1 MSAFDDNSNQNTNS
15 IMADI
20 KTMTQ
25 EISDMNANVSESMLS
40 GDYEEVIK
48 ILNKIIEKLDELVNK
63 VNE

>member
-1 MSAFDDNSNQNTNS
+1 MV
-15 IMADI
+15 DI

-25 EISDMNANVSESMLS
+25 EITDMSADVSESMLS
-40 GDYEEVIK
+40 GDYEEVIR

>member
-1 MSAFDDNSNQNTNS
+1 
-15 IMADI
+15 MADI

-25 EISDMNANVSESMLS
+25 EISDMNTDVSEVMLS
-40 GDYEEVIK
+40 GDYEEVIS

>member
-1 MSAFDDNSNQNTNS
+1 MSTFDDNSNQNTNS

-25 EISDMNANVSESMLS
+25 EIIDMNADVSEAMLS
-40 GDYEEVIK
+40 GDYEEVIS
-48 ILNKIIEKLDELVNK
+48 ILNEIIKKLDELVNK

>member
-1 MSAFDDNSNQNTNS
+1 
-15 IMADI
+15 MADI

-25 EISDMNANVSESMLS
+25 EITDMSANVSEAMIS
-40 GDYEEVIK
+40 GDYWEVVK

>member
-25 EISDMNANVSESMLS
+25 EITDMNANVSEAMLS
-40 GDYEEVIK
+40 GDYEEVVN

-63 VNE
+63 INE

>member
-1 MSAFDDNSNQNTNS
+1 
-15 IMADI
+15 MADI

-48 ILNKIIEKLDELVNK
+48 ILNKIIEKLDEIVDK
-63 VNE
+63 VNN

>member
-1 MSAFDDNSNQNTNS
+1 
-15 IMADI
+15 MADI

-25 EISDMNANVSESMLS
+25 EITDMNADISEAMLS
-40 GDYEEVIK
+40 GDYKEVIS